1 MPSRA
6 FGSRGPS
13 IPHLARTGELAD
25 LRKDVEAAFLS
36 AEREAEGVRTV
47 TESGPLLKTDRVVLV
62 FSPVSPVV
70 LVAPDPALGYE
81 PILIKKIDTGTQLIS
96 VTGFA
101 DENVEGAPGPYPLV
115 QSDTDAR
122 RAWTLLPGGT
132 VHWVA

>member
-25 LRKDVEAAFLS
+25 LRKDVEAAFR
-36 AEREAEGVRTV
+36 AVETEAEGVRTV

-62 FSPVSPVV
+62 FSPGAAVV
-70 LVAPDPALGYE
+70 LTAPDPTLGYE
-81 PILIKKIDTGTQLIS
+81 PILIKKIDVGLNLIS

-101 DENVEGAPGPYPLV
+101 DENVEDTATYPLPE
-115 QSDTDAR
+115 SDTADR